1 MTDVT
6 LLPGWAMGAATLEPL
21 RAALSESL
29 PQSAI
34 GIHELPPLQLSTIEA
49 DLEAL
54 ATELPPGV
62 LVGWSLGGA
71 VALQLLRRFPE
82 RFETVICVAS
92 NPSFVARA
100 DWPGMPSET
109 FKGFYADFRDEPER
123 TLKRFGSLVT
133 QGSEQA
139 RQLRRALEWD
149 HADHE
154 QRLHALAVLG
164 VLDGRAALRHASAGV
179 LYCLGGQDALVPA
192 EVGAALEKTQDRVS
206 VAMHAQASHA
216 LPLEQPLWLAQQI
229 ESFLAIVRPGAAR
242 D

>member
-1 MTDVT
+1 MTNVT

-21 RAALSESL
+21 RTALSESL
-29 PQSAI
+29 PHSTVQI
-34 GIHELPPLQLSTIEA
+34 RELPSIQLSTIED

-54 ATELPPGV
+54 AVGLPAGV

-82 RFETVICVAS
+82 RFQSIVCIAS

-100 DWPGMPSET
+100 DWPGMAPET
-109 FKGFYADFRDEPER
+109 FKSFYADFRDEPER
-123 TLKRFGSLVT
+123 TLKRFGSLVA

-139 RQLRRALEWD
+139 RQLRRALTWD
-149 HADHE
+149 QAEHE

-164 VLDGRAALRHASAGV
+164 VLDGRAALRQAPTGV

-192 EVGAALEKTQDRVS
+192 EVGPALEQTQDRVS
-206 VAMHAQASHA
+206 VAIHAQASHA
-216 LPLEQPLWLAQQI
+216 LPLEQPLWLAHQI
-229 ESFLAIVRPGAAR
+229 QSFLAVLQLGGRG